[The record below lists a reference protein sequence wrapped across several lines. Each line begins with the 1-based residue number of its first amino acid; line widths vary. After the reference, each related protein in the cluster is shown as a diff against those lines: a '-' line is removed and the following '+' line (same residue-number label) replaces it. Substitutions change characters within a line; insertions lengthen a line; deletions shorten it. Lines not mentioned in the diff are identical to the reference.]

1 MTESEL
7 AAKLQKREVYHFVRG
22 VRDGVRRR
30 VWPRAKVK
38 HTSADGKSFFWSN
51 STNPHLVH
59 DRWDGKWFE
68 QALRDDQIV
77 CDMELE
83 PGSGVLVQQV
93 IARHRIQTQ
102 GG

>member
-22 VRDGVRRR
+22 VRDGIRRR
-30 VWPRAKVK
+30 VWPRAKVRA
-38 HTSADGKSFFWSN
+38 TSPDGKQVYVTN
-51 STNPHLVH
+51 NTNPHPVH

-68 QALRDDQIV
+68 QSLRDDQVV
-77 CDMELE
+77 CDLELE
-83 PGSGVLVQQV
+83 PGKLVQQV